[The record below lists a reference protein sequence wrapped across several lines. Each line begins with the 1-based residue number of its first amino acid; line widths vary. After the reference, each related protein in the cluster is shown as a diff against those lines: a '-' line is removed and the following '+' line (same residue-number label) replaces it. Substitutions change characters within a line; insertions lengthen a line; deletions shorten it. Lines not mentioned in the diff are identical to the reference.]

1 LQTVPFTAA
10 EAGSPNTCDGDRYPL
25 RALFGID
32 NTCRDACGFDPAGSE
47 PGLCGY
53 PGTNS
58 GRVFYDENANG
69 RQDKSWEEG
78 RPNLQVPLGSGA
90 CPSAGLATATTDAL
104 GDYSFRLISQ
114 GTYCVTFVYTE
125 IWNAAV
131 PATPNPRTVDL
142 PPEGNVIV
150 NFGVYTADYGS

>member
-53 PGTNS
+53 PGTIS

-90 CPSAGLATATTDAL
+90 CPSAGLATAATDAL
-104 GDYSFRLISQ
+104 GDYSFRLIPQ
-114 GTYCVTFVYTE
+114 GRYCVTFVYPE

-131 PATPNPRTVDL
+131 HAAPNPRTVDL

-150 NFGVYTADYGS
+150 DFGVHTAEYGS